1 LTKIGYDCYLFGE
14 RAQEFIIFFIEVR
27 RLILIECG
35 LTRVAP
41 ETVETVEWKK
51 SRWRAICSSMKHS
64 YYGVTKPKRG
74 PHTVLR
80 RHA

>member
-1 LTKIGYDCYLFGE
+1 LTKISYDCYLFGE

-41 ETVETVEWKK
+41 ETVETVEWKNPVGG
-51 SRWRAICSSMKHS
+51 RYAQ
-64 YYGVTKPKRG
+64 V
-74 PHTVLR
+74 
-80 RHA
+80 